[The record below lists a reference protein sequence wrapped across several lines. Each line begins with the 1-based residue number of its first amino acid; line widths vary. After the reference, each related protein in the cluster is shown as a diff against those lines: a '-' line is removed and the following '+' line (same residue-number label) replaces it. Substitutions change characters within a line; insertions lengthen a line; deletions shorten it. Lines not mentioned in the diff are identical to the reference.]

1 MVTSQPRTCRN
12 PDCRKSLEG
21 TPARQKYCCHSCA
34 SSMRKKVMPKIKAT
48 QFDALAAH
56 AFYGAKTRTAVR
68 LVLVKGKGQTE
79 VARLTG
85 LSIYSVH
92 CATKRFLAK
101 IAVAAAD

>member
-1 MVTSQPRTCRN
+1 MATLKPRTCRN
-12 PDCRKSLEG
+12 PACRKSLEG
-21 TPARQKYCCHSCA
+21 SPARQKYCSHSCA

-48 QFDALAAH
+48 HFDALAAH

-68 LVLVKGKGQTE
+68 LVLVKGKSQTE
-79 VARLTG
+79 VARVTG

-92 CATKRFLAK
+92 RATTRFLAK